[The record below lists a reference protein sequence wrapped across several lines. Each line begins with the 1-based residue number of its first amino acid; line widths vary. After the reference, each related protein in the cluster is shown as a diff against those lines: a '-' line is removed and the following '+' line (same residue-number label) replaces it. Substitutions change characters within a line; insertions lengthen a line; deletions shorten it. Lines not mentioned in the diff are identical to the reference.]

1 MSERLIVVVECRI
14 AVVGCTAN
22 VAECVADVVG
32 LNRQL
37 ES

>member
-14 AVVGCTAN
+14 AVVGYTAN
-22 VAECVADVVG
+22 VAGCVAVVVG
-32 LNRQL
+32 FNRQL

>member
-1 MSERLIVVVECRI
+1 MSELLIVVVGCRI

-22 VAECVADVVG
+22 VAECIADVVG

>member
-14 AVVGCTAN
+14 AVVGYTAN
-22 VAECVADVVG
+22 VAGCVAVVG
-32 LNRQL
+32 FNRQL

>member
-1 MSERLIVVVECRI
+1 MSERLIVVVECGI

-22 VAECVADVVG
+22 VAGCVADAVG